1 MSLSVLVA
9 DDEAAI
15 VRVLTRFLERSGH
28 TVHGAATAADA
39 LELVEATSFDVV
51 LVDANMPGDGRT
63 VLRAFRGRSD
73 HPERMFLMTGDLA
86 EDVDDLPPGVLHL
99 QKPFDFGVLLERI
112 EGP

>member
-9 DDEAAI
+9 DDEPAI

-39 LELVEATSFDVV
+39 LELVETTSFDVA

-63 VLRAFRGRSD
+63 VLKALRRRSD
-73 HPERMFLMTGDLA
+73 PGRVFLMTGDLA
-86 EDVDDLPPGVLHL
+86 GDVADLPAGVLHL
-99 QKPFDFGVLLERI
+99 QKPFDFGALLERI
-112 EGP
+112 EGS